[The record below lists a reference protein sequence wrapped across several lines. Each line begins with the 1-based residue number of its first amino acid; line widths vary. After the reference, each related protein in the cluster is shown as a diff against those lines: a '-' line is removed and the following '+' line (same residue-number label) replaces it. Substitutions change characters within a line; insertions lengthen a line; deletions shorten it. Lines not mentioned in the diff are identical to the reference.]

1 MSEAIILRGVQVEL
15 DSDLGRAF
23 ITDATRAAE
32 SVIDDRTL
40 MEKYELSIEELQMI
54 ANTKAV
60 GRAIRN
66 EREHRLRS
74 GISTRELASGYFFKA
89 PKVLD
94 SIMMNEQANARHRI
108 EAVREIRQVALP
120 ENQNNN
126 PAQNTEKFIIR
137 IDLTA
142 GGGGVE
148 HYEKEIIHTN
158 NIDSDT
164 PEQPKLTTPAKLTVI
179 SNEGLDDE

>member
-1 MSEAIILRGVQVEL
+1 MSETIVLRGVQVEL

-32 SVIDDRTL
+32 SVTDDRAL
-40 MEKYELSIEELQMI
+40 IEKYELSTEELQAI

-60 GRAIRN
+60 GREIRN

-74 GISTRELASGYFFKA
+74 GIATRELAARSYFKA
-89 PKVLD
+89 PTVLD
-94 SIMMNEQANARHRI
+94 SILMNEQANARHRI
-108 EAVREIRQVALP
+108 ESARELRVIATP
-120 ENQNNN
+120 ENQSN
-126 PAQNTEKFIIR
+126 PVAQSEKFIIR

-148 HYEKEIIHTN
+148 YFEKEITHTN
-158 NIDSDT
+158 NTDSDT
-164 PEQPKLTTPAKLTVI
+164 PEQPKLTAPPKLTTI
-179 SNEGLDDE
+179 ANEGLDDE